1 MKRPSC
7 GDEKTRRDVARLPE
21 HSGGGEGSKLERV
34 RAFVAGH
41 DGNPLTPELLEEAT
55 DRPTLEEIRAF
66 RESLNVPP
74 LTEEFLERAI
84 NEGRV

>member
-1 MKRPSC
+1 MADLTVYGVTDEVYALLTQRATENRRTVNDEVLVVLDEGIRRYRAHCERPS
-7 GDEKTRRDVARLPE
+7 
-21 HSGGGEGSKLERV
+21 
-34 RAFVAGH
+34 
-41 DGNPLTPELLEEAT
+41 
-55 DRPTLEEIRAF
+55 LEEIRAF

>member
-1 MKRPSC
+1 MADLTVEGVTDEVYALLNERAAENRRTLNDEVLVVLDEGVRRYRARCERPS
-7 GDEKTRRDVARLPE
+7 
-21 HSGGGEGSKLERV
+21 
-34 RAFVAGH
+34 
-41 DGNPLTPELLEEAT
+41 
-55 DRPTLEEIRAF
+55 LEEIRAF